1 MGVNGADRRGVVLC
15 VREGYLF
22 VNLQS
27 AVLHL
32 QHLSPDDVN
41 LSNEEFRRYVLC
53 TFYIRQPRIMRRR
66 ADTH

>member
-1 MGVNGADRRGVVLC
+1 MNGADRLGALLMWR

-41 LSNEEFRRYVLC
+41 LSDEEFRRYAL
-53 TFYIRQPRIMRRR
+53 R
-66 ADTH
+66 AV